1 MVKTTVSGKLSP
13 SRLAGL
19 VCLLVTACAQNP
31 PPPPSITPVVPTVGT
46 VSLQQADVTPS
57 EVRLLDVAVQVFEN
71 RAHEDTGGG
80 FGELVFDEIR
90 DNETRYL
97 PYVLRNTLIDSNQ
110 WGSVRVL
117 PRPDPSIDLS
127 VSGAILKTDGRSLI
141 VHVRAVD
148 STGRVWLDRD
158 YGDATIEEDY
168 PESTRYTPGRRFDPG
183 SFTDPFQDLYDQIN
197 NDLVTV
203 RNRLSEAELTDI
215 GRVSTLLY
223 ADDLSPETFGHMLA
237 QTDAG
242 LLTVSSLPAGDDP
255 MFQRVYDMRLRHH
268 LFIDTV
274 DQYYRGLFEDMQPA
288 YVIWRRYSYDQI
300 EQNEAAL
307 REAYDASLYSS
318 SGGYLTLTQRYDRYR
333 WSKIYETEFREL
345 ATGFNREMAPAILEL
360 NKQVHGLSGTMEE
373 QYIQWRRILRELF
386 TLETGGN

>member
-13 SRLAGL
+13 SRLTGL
-19 VCLLVTACAQNP
+19 VCLLVAACAQN

-71 RAHEDTGGG
+71 RAHEDTGGE

-148 STGRVWLDRD
+148 STGRVWLNRD
-158 YGDATIEEDY
+158 YGT
-168 PESTRYTPGRRFDPG
+168 
-183 SFTDPFQDLYDQIN
+183 
-197 NDLVTV
+197 
-203 RNRLSEAELTDI
+203 RLSRKTI
-215 GRVSTLLY
+215 P
-223 ADDLSPETFGHMLA
+223 SP
-237 QTDAG
+237 
-242 LLTVSSLPAGDDP
+242 
-255 MFQRVYDMRLRHH
+255 
-268 LFIDTV
+268 
-274 DQYYRGLFEDMQPA
+274 
-288 YVIWRRYSYDQI
+288 
-300 EQNEAAL
+300 
-307 REAYDASLYSS
+307 
-318 SGGYLTLTQRYDRYR
+318 
-333 WSKIYETEFREL
+333 
-345 ATGFNREMAPAILEL
+345 PAIHRDG
-360 NKQVHGLSGTMEE
+360 VSIPAVSPT
-373 QYIQWRRILRELF
+373 RSRIF
-386 TLETGGN
+386 TIRSITIWSRSEIV